1 MKKYHNENK
10 DTEVLPE
17 DNDIFKECEENK
29 DDAGAHPDVQ
39 G

>member
-1 MKKYHNENK
+1 ME
-10 DTEVLPE
+10 TEVLPE
-17 DNDIFKECEENK
+17 DNDIFKECEEDK